1 MQRFTL
7 NEEEKLNEVAM
18 VYGSAM
24 SMMLRHERQVLAQP
38 ERMPGLR
45 SSFLCKCRPTQPSRA
60 T

>member
-7 NEEEKLNEVAM
+7 DEEERLNEVAM

-24 SMMLRHERQVLAQP
+24 AMMVRHERQVLAQP

-45 SSFLCKCRPTQPSRA
+45 SSFLCKAWVMQRWRA

>member
-1 MQRFTL
+1 
-7 NEEEKLNEVAM
+7 M

-24 SMMLRHERQVLAQP
+24 SMMIRHERQVLAQP

-45 SSFLCKCRPTQPSRA
+45 SSFLCTPFPIQPWRA